1 MEVEFLTDMGILDL
15 YWSRSESAI
24 TETALKYGSYCSTI
38 ALNILRN
45 NEDSEECVNDA
56 YLNAWNA
63 IPPQRPAVLS
73 SFLGRIVRNL
83 SLDKYKS
90 RKAEKRSGDET
101 ALLLSELQDC
111 VPSIYSV
118 VDEVE
123 AKVLEKIIDSFLSQ
137 IEKPDRVF
145 FMRRYWYADQISLIS
160 ERFAISESR
169 VKTSLYRTRK
179 KLKITL
185 EKEGFV
191 V

>member
-1 MEVEFLTDMGILDL
+1 MTDMGILDL
-15 YWSRSESAI
+15 YWARSESAI

-145 FMRRYWYADQISLIS
+145 FMRRYWYADQISLIA

-191 V
+191 I